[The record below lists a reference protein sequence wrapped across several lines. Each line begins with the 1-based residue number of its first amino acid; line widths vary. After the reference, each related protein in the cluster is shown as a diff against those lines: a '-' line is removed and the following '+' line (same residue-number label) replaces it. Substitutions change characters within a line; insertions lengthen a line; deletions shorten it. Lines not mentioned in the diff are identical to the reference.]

1 MTLNNLTTVTTTTAI
16 LAGNKPTT
24 KPVAVRLGLGF
35 AAADYPADA
44 LSHDPVTEQV
54 RSRQE
59 QSAPQLRE
67 QMRPGCPGAA
77 VPAGP
82 VGCRP
87 PGSCAVVSWSFPPS
101 ASWSNAATDPSRNRF
116 PTVSAARSRSRRDCQ
131 SPARTCGKQSLPC
144 GDAIPATTAGK

>member
-1 MTLNNLTTVTTTTAI
+1 MALNNLTTVTTTAI

-24 KPVAVRLGLGF
+24 KPAAVRLGLGF
-35 AAADYPADA
+35 VAADYLADA

-77 VPAGP
+77 APAGT

-87 PGSCAVVSWSFPPS
+87 PGSCAAVSWSFPPS
-101 ASWSNAATDPSRNRF
+101 ASWSNPITDPSRDRF
-116 PTVSAARSRSRRDCQ
+116 PTISAARNRSRRDCQ
-131 SPARTCGKQSLPC
+131 SPARTCGKPSLPC
-144 GDAIPATTAGK
+144 GDATPATAAGK